1 MGSLVFGSYE
11 TAAATHVG
19 RVRQRNE
26 DAYLL
31 RPEVGLWAVADGMG
45 GHHSG
50 DLASQTI
57 IDSLNSIQ
65 PQGTAAD
72 LLAACETHVASANQ
86 RLKEIGKARGG
97 VIVGATLAALLVF
110 EDFYACLWSGDSR
123 IYMVRDGTITQLSQD
138 HTEAQELVAAGT
150 ITAQEAETWPR
161 SNIVTRAIGVFEE
174 PELEITSGPLLN
186 GDTFLVCS
194 DGLTRH
200 VADVEILARV
210 SSGSAQQACEKLVSL
225 ALERG
230 GLDNVTV
237 VVMRYWPRTE
247 ADGVMETPNLTVQ
260 RE

>member
-57 IDSLNSIQ
+57 IDSLKSIE

-123 IYMVRDGTITQLSQD
+123 IYMVRDGTIT
-138 HTEAQELVAAGT
+138 
-150 ITAQEAETWPR
+150 AQEAETWPR

-200 VADVEILARV
+200 VADTEILSCV
-210 SSGSAQQACEKLVSL
+210 SSEPAQQVCDNLISL

-237 VVMRYWPRTE
+237 VVMHYCPRTTLSRATGRSDQSIE
-247 ADGVMETPNLTVQ
+247 RG
-260 RE
+260 